1 MLERGTNI
9 RNDPYAAPST
19 SLTRQPGHG
28 HRRSRGKHDFLLQPL
43 IATGVPLG
51 GIGTGGITR
60 SSDGRFSRW
69 TIKGG
74 GVKHFDRP
82 GNGFLLWA
90 KPEGQP
96 AAGLALQPQPAGDTL
111 SAFHFEPETPA
122 WDGLF
127 PLAWHRHQRHAG
139 IEAECLSFSPVIAG
153 DTDVSSLPVAVFRW
167 RLTNHNPVP
176 TQASVVFHLTNMNG
190 CFSDFAEG
198 GPQRVAAGCFNRPC
212 DTDGGIGVLLDR
224 RRVGPEPGEGD
235 GVWMIS
241 VSADGAAEFGRTVCF
256 DGAGTGRAF
265 WSAFMQTGAAP
276 DLGPGWL
283 TESGFRET
291 SPGLPTAAVSG
302 KITIAPHDTR
312 ELSFALVWDLP
323 VISFGQGRKW
333 YRAYTDN
340 WGREGRAAPA
350 LSAHVHE
357 NAVDWHRRIATWHQD
372 QEHCFGAQPHRAGMA
387 INELYFLVDG
397 LSVLTSDHGSPD
409 GRWHFGLIE
418 CHDYALYNTMD
429 LWIYAAE
436 AVGRFYPELSASVA
450 LDFADHLEAEDLA
463 QRRHRWDGTRFPLN
477 AAGACPHDLGGPG
490 EDPFVVPNSYTY
502 RDSTLWK
509 DLNCDLVLCIWR
521 EGQRMGPDWR
531 IGLFPQVVAAID
543 HLQKFDRDGDGLIEN
558 DGIPDQTFDNIPMKG
573 PSSYCGGLWIAALR
587 AAARMA
593 RESGDDER
601 ALNWSAQAERAARS
615 FQSRLY
621 NGSWFRVDTDGPLSE
636 ACFIEQLLG
645 PFLAR
650 RFGLGDIVDP
660 AAAQK
665 ALLAIYEN
673 NFQDAGRG
681 EGAVSLARIPAGA
694 TAALPHADDTSFQ
707 TAEIQPG
714 FNFSLAAQLEEWDL
728 HAEADTL
735 RKALHRELHIKRNLV
750 FQTPAAIDPSKQTCR
765 AILNMRPLSVWWMK
779 ETERSGLQKP
789 GL

>member
-1 MLERGTNI
+1 MASINRGTII

-19 SLTRQPGHG
+19 SLRRQPGHR
-28 HRRSRGKHDFLLQPL
+28 HPTSRGKHDFLLQPL

-51 GIGTGGITR
+51 GIGTGGVTR

-74 GVKHFDRP
+74 GVKSFDRP

-90 KPEGQP
+90 KPEEQP
-96 AAGLALQPQPAGDTL
+96 ADSIALQPQPAGNDL
-111 SAFHFEPETPA
+111 SAFRFEPETPE
-122 WDGLF
+122 WRGLF
-127 PLAWHRHQRHAG
+127 PLAWHRHGRHLG

-167 RLTNHNPVP
+167 RLTNHNDVA
-176 TQASVVFHLTNMNG
+176 TQASVAFHFTNMNG
-190 CFSDFAEG
+190 CFSDFDEG
-198 GPQRVAAGCFNRPC
+198 RPERVAAGCFNRPC
-212 DTDGGIGVLLDR
+212 ELDVGTGVVLDR
-224 RRVGPEPGEGD
+224 RRIVGEPGEGD
-235 GVWMIS
+235 GEWMIS
-241 VSADGAAEFGRTVCF
+241 VSADGDADFSRTLCF
-256 DGAGTGRAF
+256 DGTGTGSEF
-265 WSAFMQTGAAP
+265 WSGFSKTGSVP
-276 DLGPGWL
+276 DLGPGWV

-302 KITIAPHDTR
+302 RVTLAPHDTR
-312 ELSFALVWDLP
+312 ELTFALVWDLP
-323 VISFGQGRKW
+323 VITFGQGRKW
-333 YRAYTDN
+333 YRAYTN
-340 WGREGRAAPA
+340 IWGREGHAAEA
-350 LSAHVHE
+350 LSIHAHQ
-357 NAVDWHRRIATWHQD
+357 NASAWQSQIVSWHHD
-372 QEHCFGAQPHRAGMA
+372 QEVRFGSEPHQAGMA

-397 LSVLTSDHGSPD
+397 LSVFTSSHGSPD
-409 GRWHFGLIE
+409 GRRHFGLIE

-450 LDFADHLEAEDLA
+450 QDFADQLEREDLTH
-463 QRRHRWDGTRFPLN
+463 RRHRWDNSLIPLN

-521 EGQRMGPDWR
+521 EGERMGSAWR
-531 IGLFPQVVAAID
+531 KALFPKVLAAIN

-587 AAARMA
+587 AGARMA
-593 RESGDDER
+593 EEAGDDET
-601 ALNWSAQAERAARS
+601 ASKWAAQGAQATGA
-615 FQSRLY
+615 FVSRLY

-650 RFGLGDIVDP
+650 RFGLGDIVEP
-660 AAAQK
+660 AIARQ

-673 NFQDAGRG
+673 NFLDAGKG
-681 EGAVSLARIPAGA
+681 EGAVSLACIPLNASDH
-694 TAALPHADDTSFQ
+694 LPHKDDTSFQ

-728 HAEADTL
+728 GSEADNL
-735 RKALHRELHIKRNLV
+735 RKALHRELHVKRNLV
-750 FQTPAAIDPSKQTCR
+750 FQTPAAIDTSSNTCR

-779 ETERSGLQKP
+779 ELAANP
-789 GL
+789 VP

>member
-1 MLERGTNI
+1 LHERRTDI
-9 RNDPYAAPST
+9 RNDPYAAVPT
-19 SLTRQPGHG
+19 SLTRQPGHR
-28 HRRSRGKHDFLLQPL
+28 HASSRGKHDFLLQPL

-96 AAGLALQPQPAGDTL
+96 AEGIALQPQPTGGVL
-111 SAFHFEPETPA
+111 SAFRFEPEAPA
-122 WDGLF
+122 WNGLF
-127 PLAWHRHQRHAG
+127 PLAWHRHQGVAG

-153 DTDVSSLPVAVFRW
+153 DMDASSLPVAVFRW
-167 RLTNHNPVP
+167 RLTNHNGVP
-176 TQASVVFHLTNMNG
+176 TRASVVFHFSNMNG
-190 CFSDFAEG
+190 CFGDFAEG
-198 GPQRVAAGCFNRPC
+198 APSRVAAGCFNRPC
-212 DTDGGIGVLLDR
+212 DADGGTGVVLDR
-224 RRVGPEPGEGD
+224 RRTGPEPGEGD
-235 GVWMIS
+235 GAWMIS
-241 VSADGAAEFGRTVCF
+241 VGGNNTADFDRTVCF
-256 DGAGTGRAF
+256 DGAGTGAEF
-265 WSAFMQTGAAP
+265 WSAFMQSGAAP
-276 DLGPGWL
+276 DLGSGWM

-302 KITIAPHDTR
+302 GVTMAPR
-312 ELSFALVWDLP
+312 ETAELTFVLVWDLP
-323 VISFGQGRKW
+323 VITFGQGRKW

-340 WGREGRAAPA
+340 WGRGGAAAPA
-350 LSAHVHE
+350 LSTHAHEHAG
-357 NAVDWHRRIATWHQD
+357 NWHRQITAWHQD
-372 QEHCFGAQPHRAGMA
+372 QEDRFGAEPHRAGMA
-387 INELYFLVDG
+387 INELYFVVDG
-397 LSVLTSDHGSPD
+397 LSVLTSSHGSPD
-409 GRWHFGLIE
+409 GRRHFGLIE

-436 AVGRFYPELSASVA
+436 AVGRFYPALSASVA
-450 LDFADHLEAEDLA
+450 LDFADHLETEDLT
-463 QRRHRWDGTRFPLN
+463 QRRHRWDGTLFSLN

-521 EGQRMGPDWR
+521 EGERMETGWR
-531 IGLFPQVVAAID
+531 KTLFPKVVAAID
-543 HLQKFDRDGDGLIEN
+543 HLQAFDRDGDGLIEN
-558 DGIPDQTFDNIPMKG
+558 DGTPDQTFDNIPMKG

-593 RESGDDER
+593 EEAGSHER
-601 ALNWSAQAERAARS
+601 ASSWSRQSERAARVFES
-615 FQSRLY
+615 KLY
-621 NGSWFRVDTDGPLSE
+621 NGSWFRVDTVGPLSE

-650 RFGLGDIVDP
+650 RFGLGDIVAP
-660 AAAQK
+660 ELAQK

-673 NFQDAGRG
+673 NFLDAGRG
-681 EGAVSLARIPAGA
+681 EGAVSLSQIPAEA
-694 TAALPHADDTSFQ
+694 AKALPHADDTSFQ

-714 FNFSLAAQLEEWDL
+714 FNFSLAAQLEEWNL
-728 HAEADTL
+728 RAEADTL
-735 RKALHRELHIKRNLV
+735 RKALHRELHLKRNLA
-750 FQTPAAIDPSKQTCR
+750 FQTPAAIDPSADTCR

-779 ETERSGLQKP
+779 EVEANRRQ
-789 GL
+789 